1 MLYRRFPAEQSYAG
15 AVTIIFK
22 SREIVCIGVNFL
34 SISWKTGCK
43 QQAVQAAGRSL
54 GARPGCLVASTRLH
68 HGCAHPSPVCLANG
82 AVNLR
87 LSVQGSFGVEER
99 GSPGL
104 RETAKALGLPDPDDD
119 DANTL
124 SSPESGPWSPHG
136 EDEPQTNW
144 KQRQEEGW
152 AVRQSPTLD
161 RHSLVIP

>member
-1 MLYRRFPAEQSYAG
+1 M
-15 AVTIIFK
+15 
-22 SREIVCIGVNFL
+22 
-34 SISWKTGCK
+34 
-43 QQAVQAAGRSL
+43 
-54 GARPGCLVASTRLH
+54 
-68 HGCAHPSPVCLANG
+68 
-82 AVNLR
+82 NLR

-119 DANTL
+119 DSNTL

-152 AVRQSPTLD
+152 AVRRRQPPTAPPLWTIGLD
-161 RHSLVIP
+161 MPLAVAQASLPQQEPKDRNLAEAYLPPSLLQAYKAPVQGRKTPGGNRRYLDNNPFGSR

>member
-1 MLYRRFPAEQSYAG
+1 M
-15 AVTIIFK
+15 
-22 SREIVCIGVNFL
+22 
-34 SISWKTGCK
+34 
-43 QQAVQAAGRSL
+43 
-54 GARPGCLVASTRLH
+54 
-68 HGCAHPSPVCLANG
+68 CLANG

-152 AVRQSPTLD
+152 AVRRSPTLD
-161 RHSLVIP
+161 RAHSLEVLLDKPLAVSQASLPQQEPKDRNLAEAYLPPSLLQAYKAPVQGRKTPGGNRRYLDNNPFGSR